1 MFDHNMNLIGNE
13 HGWVWRLRAEAAA
26 GAAVVGLARK
36 GREVRAV
43 GHAVRCRVP
52 PGGREEMCAGWGIGG
67 RVVVR
72 ARGEGRLPVPQDLTR
87 GAELALG

>member
-13 HGWVWRLRAEAAA
+13 HGWVWCLRAEAAA

-52 PGGREEMCAGWGIGG
+52 HGVEEACAGWGIGG
-67 RVVVR
+67 RFVVR
-72 ARGEGRLPVPQDLTR
+72 ARKGREGRAACLCRRT
-87 GAELALG
+87 